1 MASNT
6 LVQLFSA
13 LSDDTR
19 LKIILALSKHE
30 ARTSCQE
37 LRKQFSLSQPAMS
50 HHFRILKESKLVK
63 VRKVGRHVY
72 YSMNWERL
80 GQIEKF
86 MQDLKMIERSR

>member
-13 LSDDTR
+13 LSDNTR
-19 LKIILALSKHE
+19 LKIILVLSKHE
-30 ARTSCQE
+30 PYISCQE
-37 LRKQFSLSQPAMS
+37 LRKRFNLSQPAMS
-50 HHFRILKESKLVK
+50 HHFRILRESKLVK
-63 VRKVGRHVY
+63 MRKVGRRVY

-86 MQDLKMIERSR
+86 VRDIKTMERGQ